1 MASGADRISGLYDEL
16 LHHVLSFL
24 PAHEAVRTCVL
35 ARRWRHPWKSPPR
48 RCASPALS
56 GAPTPRGSSTSSTLH
71 NLLLLRDPMARLDS
85 FELDRDF
92 GCTAARGGRRPSAA
106 RRLPNVPL
114 VSRHLTRLEL
124 ETVYVY
130 SNTLDFSGCPTL
142 LHLKMEDC
150 EIAGNISSP
159 FLKHLSITEC
169 YFHTDPFR
177 GRICLPGLVTFELKD
192 FLRRTPVLVESM
204 PLLVSAVVRTGWCH
218 DSCGKNDC
226 EDCDDRCDG
235 CYGSEGCADE
245 AEITYLI

>member
-92 GCTAARGGRRPSAA
+92 GCKAFLPANEAHVNMWFRHAAMCGPRALLALRTTRGIYRHGVDDDPQ
-106 RRLPNVPL
+106 RLAG
-114 VSRHLTRLEL
+114 S
-124 ETVYVY
+124 
-130 SNTLDFSGCPTL
+130 PT
-142 LHLKMEDC
+142 
-150 EIAGNISSP
+150 S
-159 FLKHLSITEC
+159 LS
-169 YFHTDPFR
+169 Y
-177 GRICLPGLVTFELKD
+177 PGTSQGWS
-192 FLRRTPVLVESM
+192 LRRCMCTATRWISR
-204 PLLVSAVVRTGWCH
+204 AVQRCSISRWRTARLRGTSH
-218 DSCGKNDC
+218 PRS
-226 EDCDDRCDG
+226 
-235 CYGSEGCADE
+235 
-245 AEITYLI
+245 

>member
-92 GCTAARGGRRPSAA
+92 GCKAFLPANEAHVNMWFRHAAMCGPRALLALRTTRGIYRHGVDDDPQ
-106 RRLPNVPL
+106 RLAGSPTSL
-114 VSRHLTRLEL
+114 
-124 ETVYVY
+124 

-177 GRICLPGLVTFELKD
+177 GRIC
-192 FLRRTPVLVESM
+192 
-204 PLLVSAVVRTGWCH
+204 
-218 DSCGKNDC
+218 
-226 EDCDDRCDG
+226 
-235 CYGSEGCADE
+235 CADE